1 MQENVEIATDSM
13 EQRLDVSYLKDE
25 LERLASK
32 IGSFDSKNGTA
43 ALECIHQNM
52 PTDFTS
58 QRRHQCSKTLL
69 LSTYH
74 SYSHSAG

>member
-1 MQENVEIATDSM
+1 MQEIVEIATESM

-25 LERLASK
+25 LEQLASK

-43 ALECIHQNM
+43 ALECIQQNM
-52 PTDFTS
+52 PTDLTS
-58 QRRHQCSKTLL
+58 QRRQQCSKTLF